1 MKSIKIN
8 SIMKDLSLHL
18 MDIIQNSITAGADEI
33 TVSVYGD
40 IDNDLLTIG
49 VQDNG
54 SGMDEDMLK
63 NVADPFSTTR
73 ITRKVGL
80 GIPLLKASA
89 TMAEGD
95 VEIASAKGKGT
106 LVTATF
112 KSSHIDRLP
121 LGDIAETMANVIMA
135 KPDIRWKLILKAR
148 KDEFLLDT
156 FEVRE
161 QLGEVPITHFDVIT
175 WIKGYIGEGVK
186 KIFGG
191 VLYEVDS

>member
-1 MKSIKIN
+1 
-8 SIMKDLSLHL
+8 

-40 IDNDLLTIG
+40 LDNDLLTIA

-73 ITRKVGL
+73 TTRKVGL

-95 VEIASAKGKGT
+95 VKIASEKGKGT
-106 LVTATF
+106 SITATF

-135 KPDIRWKLILKAR
+135 KPDIRWKLILKAG
-148 KDEFLLDT
+148 KNEFLLDT
-156 FEVRE
+156 YELKE
-161 QLGEVPITHFDVIT
+161 KLGEVPITHFDVIT
-175 WIKGYIGEGVK
+175 WIKEYIGDGVK

-191 VLYEVDS
+191 VLYEVGS